1 MCIIIKSKT
10 AGRWI
15 FLLIFV
21 NVINYQ
27 TESTSQRDIHVSH
40 SIPEIPIFS
49 KYCNHINQHGTT
61 LISEKQV
68 EIKRGKKLIALTM
81 CKKE

>member
-1 MCIIIKSKT
+1 MD
-10 AGRWI
+10 

-49 KYCNHINQHGTT
+49 KYYNHINQHGTT
-61 LISEKQV
+61 LVSEKQG
-68 EIKRGKKLIALTM
+68 EIKREKH
-81 CKKE
+81 